1 MKILKNGSLYVQ
13 NTDLRY
19 IRFLEGNNVNIRNLS
34 LYYNNDSKMVSDFL
48 LVKGED
54 KNVITSL
61 DYIIDFNDCIT
72 LSNEEIDKEIGLYYD
87 DIERVTNTNN
97 YDNLNESDLE
107 IIKYSFIIKQL
118 KDIKSVKKGKSKII
132 FPDFIQD
139 SLAKVPESR
148 IKKLIKS
155 LPRIR

>member
-13 NTDLRY
+13 NIDLRY

>member
-19 IRFLEGNNVNIRNLS
+19 IRFLEGNNVNLRNLS
-34 LYYNNDSKMVSDFL
+34 LYYNNDSKIVSDFL

-54 KNVITSL
+54 KNVIASL

-72 LSNEEIDKEIGLYYD
+72 LSNEEIDKEIDSYYN
-87 DIERVTNTNN
+87 DIECVTNTNN
-97 YDNLNESDLE
+97 YDNLNESNLE
-107 IIKYSFIIKQL
+107 TTRYIFIIKQL
-118 KDIKSVKKGKSKII
+118 KDIKSAKKGKCKII

-139 SLAKVPESR
+139 ELPKIPESR
-148 IKKLIKS
+148 VRKLIKS

>member
-19 IRFLEGNNVNIRNLS
+19 IRFLEGNNVNLRNLS
-34 LYYNNDSKMVSDFL
+34 LYYNNDSKIVSDFL

-54 KNVITSL
+54 KNVIASL

-72 LSNEEIDKEIGLYYD
+72 LSNEEIDKEIDSYYD

>member
-19 IRFLEGNNVNIRNLS
+19 IRFLEGNNVNLRNLS

-48 LVKGED
+48 LVEGED

-72 LSNEEIDKEIGLYYD
+72 LSNEEIDKEIDSYYD

>member
-34 LYYNNDSKMVSDFL
+34 SYYNNDSKMVSDFL
-48 LVKGED
+48 LVEGQD

-72 LSNEEIDKEIGLYYD
+72 LSNEEIDKEIGSYYD

>member
-1 MKILKNGSLYVQ
+1 
-13 NTDLRY
+13 
-19 IRFLEGNNVNIRNLS
+19 
-34 LYYNNDSKMVSDFL
+34 MVSDFL
-48 LVKGED
+48 LVEGED

-72 LSNEEIDKEIGLYYD
+72 LSNEEIDKEIGSYYD

-148 IKKLIKS
+148 IKIN
-155 LPRIR
+155 

>member
-48 LVKGED
+48 LVEGED

-72 LSNEEIDKEIGLYYD
+72 LSN
-87 DIERVTNTNN
+87 
-97 YDNLNESDLE
+97 
-107 IIKYSFIIKQL
+107 
-118 KDIKSVKKGKSKII
+118 
-132 FPDFIQD
+132 
-139 SLAKVPESR
+139 
-148 IKKLIKS
+148 
-155 LPRIR
+155 

>member
-48 LVKGED
+48 LVEGED

-72 LSNEEIDKEIGLYYD
+72 LS
-87 DIERVTNTNN
+87 
-97 YDNLNESDLE
+97 
-107 IIKYSFIIKQL
+107 
-118 KDIKSVKKGKSKII
+118 
-132 FPDFIQD
+132 
-139 SLAKVPESR
+139 
-148 IKKLIKS
+148 LIK
-155 LPRIR
+155 R

>member
-48 LVKGED
+48 LVEGED

>member
-19 IRFLEGNNVNIRNLS
+19 IRFLEGNNVNLRNLS

-54 KNVITSL
+54 KNVIASL

-72 LSNEEIDKEIGLYYD
+72 VSNEEIDKEIDSYYD

>member
-34 LYYNNDSKMVSDFL
+34 SYYNNDSKMVSDFL
-48 LVKGED
+48 LVEGED

>member
-34 LYYNNDSKMVSDFL
+34 SYYNNDSKMVSDFL
-48 LVKGED
+48 LVEGED

-72 LSNEEIDKEIGLYYD
+72 LSNEEIDKEIGSYYD
-87 DIERVTNTNN
+87 
-97 YDNLNESDLE
+97 L
-107 IIKYSFIIKQL
+107 
-118 KDIKSVKKGKSKII
+118 
-132 FPDFIQD
+132 
-139 SLAKVPESR
+139 SL
-148 IKKLIKS
+148 IHI
-155 LPRIR
+155 

>member
-48 LVKGED
+48 LVEGED

-72 LSNEEIDKEIGLYYD
+72 LSNE
-87 DIERVTNTNN
+87 
-97 YDNLNESDLE
+97 
-107 IIKYSFIIKQL
+107 
-118 KDIKSVKKGKSKII
+118 
-132 FPDFIQD
+132 
-139 SLAKVPESR
+139 
-148 IKKLIKS
+148 
-155 LPRIR
+155 